1 MQLKPLSTNILPAYD
16 QLNRVPKLRR
26 EQQEVRGVRF
36 VTSSR
41 QGKAEL
47 QYTVQYT
54 VVAIDDGMNGGPS

>member
-47 QYTVQYT
+47 QYLLAASNSTLYS
-54 VVAIDDGMNGGPS
+54 AL